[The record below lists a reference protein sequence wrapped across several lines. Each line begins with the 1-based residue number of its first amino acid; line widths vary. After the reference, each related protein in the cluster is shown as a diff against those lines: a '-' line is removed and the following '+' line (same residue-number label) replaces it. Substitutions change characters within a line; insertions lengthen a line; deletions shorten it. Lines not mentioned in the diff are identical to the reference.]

1 MKNCLNS
8 ISFSTKTVKLLDRG
22 LVVKNLA
29 IKLLILFS
37 TSFAVFSS
45 SSSLAANNDGEEI
58 RYEDLVNQLTA
69 KRKASISRSTPD
81 SLDNLKI
88 HAGFGLIG
96 SANSV
101 NINGSNSIK
110 YQNGFQVSLGIDLF
124 SPEWASE
131 VDMRNFGQT
140 KSGTETR
147 SLREFDLKFMNR
159 AMFNSIYG
167 YRLGAGIGN
176 RYLKIEDERNE
187 ISINDNT
194 PAGLMLF
201 GLDSMINK
209 NMSVGIEGVFHS
221 SLISRTADRN
231 SLDMTLRLDTYF

>member
-1 MKNCLNS
+1 MKKCLDSNS
-8 ISFSTKTVKLLDRG
+8 ITATTDKPLDRG
-22 LVVKNLA
+22 LVAKNMA
-29 IKLLILFS
+29 IQLFFLFTVLLS
-37 TSFAVFSS
+37 TTASFA
-45 SSSLAANNDGEEI
+45 LPENDGEEI

-69 KRKASISRSTPD
+69 KRKANISRSTPD
-81 SLDNLKI
+81 TLDNLKI
-88 HAGFGLIG
+88 HAGIGLIG

-101 NINGSNSIK
+101 NINGSNAIK

-176 RYLKIEDERNE
+176 RYLKIEDERND
-187 ISINDNT
+187 ISVNDNT
-194 PAGLMLF
+194 PCGLMLF
-201 GLDSMINK
+201 GLDSMISK
-209 NMSVGIEGVFHS
+209 NMSVGLEGVFHS
-221 SLISRTADRN
+221 SLINRTADRN
-231 SLDMTLRLDTYF
+231 SLDMTVRLDTYF

>member
-1 MKNCLNS
+1 MFF
-8 ISFSTKTVKLLDRG
+8 SF
-22 LVVKNLA
+22 
-29 IKLLILFS
+29 FS
-37 TSFAVFSS
+37 NTSF
-45 SSSLAANNDGEEI
+45 AANNDGEEI
-58 RYEDLVNQLTA
+58 RYEELVNQLTA

-81 SLDNLKI
+81 TLDNLKI

-176 RYLKIEDERNE
+176 RYLKIEDERND

-194 PAGLMLF
+194 PCGLMLF

-221 SLISRTADRN
+221 SLINRTADRN
-231 SLDMTLRLDTYF
+231 SLDMTFRLDTYF